1 MSPRIGLT
9 LQKVV
14 ETAVEI
20 ADTNGIQEVTLAS
33 LAQRLG
39 VRSPSLYNYVKGLQD
54 VRKNLGIYGIK
65 QLHNR
70 LEEAA
75 EGKRMDEAI
84 HALGEAYVAFVRKHP
99 GLYEATFL
107 RDEEVRK
114 AGDGIVKL
122 CLQVLQQ
129 YGLEGENALHATRGF
144 RSICHGFAS
153 IEQQGGFGLP
163 LDLDTSL
170 HVLLETFIKG
180 LHVMRD

>member
-9 LQKVV
+9 LPKIV
-14 ETAVEI
+14 ETAAEI
-20 ADTNGIQEVTLAS
+20 ADANGIQEVTLAS

-39 VRSPSLYNYVKGLQD
+39 IRSPSLYNHVKGLQD

-65 QLHNR
+65 QLHNK

-75 EGKRMDEAI
+75 EDKRMDEAI
-84 HALGEAYVAFVRKHP
+84 HALGEAYVAFVRKRP

-144 RSICHGFAS
+144 RSICHGFSS

-180 LHVMRD
+180 LHGMRE

>member
-9 LQKVV
+9 LQKIVD
-14 ETAVEI
+14 TAAEI
-20 ADTNGIQEVTLAS
+20 ADINGVQEVTLAS
-33 LAQRLG
+33 LSKRLE
-39 VRSPSLYNYVKGLQD
+39 VRSPSLYNHVKGLQD
-54 VRKNLGIYGIK
+54 VRKNLGIYGIE
-65 QLHNR
+65 QLH
-70 LEEAA
+70 EALKEA
-75 EGKRMDEAI
+75 VEGKSMDGAI

-107 RDEEVRK
+107 RDEEVQRT
-114 AGDGIVKL
+114 GDGIVEL
-122 CLQVLQQ
+122 CLRILQQ

-180 LHVMRD
+180 LHVTRV